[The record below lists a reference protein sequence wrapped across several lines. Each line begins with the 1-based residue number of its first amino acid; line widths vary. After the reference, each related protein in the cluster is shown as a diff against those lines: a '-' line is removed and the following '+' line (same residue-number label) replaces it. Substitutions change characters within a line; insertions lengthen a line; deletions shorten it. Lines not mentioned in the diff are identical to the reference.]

1 MVQRVVVVSNLKGG
15 VGKTSAAVNL
25 AAAIATQRRKVLLV
39 DMDAQGSAS
48 SWLGREHG
56 VEGLVPVLRGGGRPP
71 TLPSS
76 AEGVDLVPFD
86 PRLDL
91 AERKLNPPDAGRYLR
106 ATLTELAPSYPL
118 VFIDT
123 PPTMGALTFAAM
135 AAASDVLIPVEMSA
149 LALMGVRSTQTAI
162 GEIRDDVN
170 PDLRLVGVLACRV
183 NMKTS
188 ISRAILSA
196 LREGIPGKVFD
207 ATIRESL
214 RMQAA
219 PWHHTPI
226 THYAKTSQVAQ
237 DVRDVAAELRR
248 RLGR

>member
-1 MVQRVVVVSNLKGG
+1 MVQRVVMVSNLKGG

-25 AAAIATQRRKVLLV
+25 AAAMATHKRRVLLV
-39 DMDAQGSAS
+39 DLDAQGSAS
-48 SWLGREHG
+48 GWLGQEHG
-56 VEGLVPVLRGGGRPP
+56 ERGLVDVLRLGGRLPIR
-71 TLPSS
+71 PSS
-76 AEGVDLVPFD
+76 AVGVDLAPFD
-86 PRLDL
+86 PRFDL
-91 AERKLNPPDAGRYLR
+91 AEHKLNPSGAGGYLR
-106 ATLTELAPSYPL
+106 AALAVLASSYSL

-123 PPTMGALTFAAM
+123 PPTLGALTIAAM

-162 GEIRDDVN
+162 GEMRDTDN

-219 PWHHTPI
+219 PWHHKPI
-226 THYAKTSQVAQ
+226 TDYAGTSQVAQ
-237 DVRDVAAELRR
+237 DIRDVAAELRR